1 MFILLATDHKMVRS
15 LLRLEVIFN
24 DSAFEE
30 LILEF
35 YLVLFEFCNICPQML
50 VAWYFMVCSIIGFLI
65 IKKRLISHHI

>member
-50 VAWYFMVCSIIGFLI
+50 VAWSMVFYGLQHYWFSDN
-65 IKKRLISHHI
+65 